1 MKNRIKDAIMG
12 LCVGDALGVPVE
24 FITRESLKFDPVKDM
39 REYGTYHKPRGTWSD
54 DTSMTLCLLDSLASG
69 LEYEDIMKKF
79 VSWYKEGAYTQY
91 GEAFDIG
98 ICTRESM
105 QRYLN
110 GVEPLECGGI
120 GERDNGNGS
129 LMRILPLLFYL
140 QYHYEPDFQRNDEVF
155 EVIHNVSGLTHGH
168 KRSQVGCG
176 IYLSLAAMVTDQK
189 DLNRAL
195 KSGIKRAFDYYNDK
209 EEFKEE
215 LKAYHR
221 LLNENFD
228 LLDETQI
235 KSSGYVVDS
244 LEAAVW
250 CLMNT
255 QSYAECVLKAVNLG
269 EDTDTV
275 AAIAGGLAGLYYGIE
290 QIPVE
295 WVDVIL
301 NRELIFDLSDQLF
314 GALISKK
321 IKTLSIY
328 IPYFEIANGRTVCNY
343 RNGYPDY
350 DQTMLDFVRAVEM
363 SNLMDHAYPKTVEKY
378 GINDFEEMGSRLDDS
393 NLELT
398 LAILSGLIRQ
408 ERFGEGLWKRAA
420 EDRLFLKALK
430 RLNILRNL

>member
-1 MKNRIKDAIMG
+1 MKNRIKDAIIG

-24 FITRESLKFDPVKDM
+24 FMTREALKFDPVTDM

-98 ICTRESM
+98 MCTRESI

-176 IYLSLAAMVTDQK
+176 IYLSLASMLTEQK
-189 DLNRAL
+189 DLKRAL
-195 KSGIKRAFDYYNDK
+195 KSGIERAFDYYNDK
-209 EEFKEE
+209 EDFKEE
-215 LKAYHR
+215 SKAYHR

-228 LLDETQI
+228 LLDEAQI

-275 AAIAGGLAGLYYGIE
+275 AAIAGGLAGLYYGLE

-295 WVDVIL
+295 WVDAIL
-301 NRELIFDLSDQLF
+301 NRELIFDLSDHLF
-314 GALISKK
+314 GALISEK
-321 IKTLSIY
+321 IKTISIY

-350 DQTMLDFVRAVEM
+350 DQTMLDFVSAVEM
-363 SNLMDHAYPKTVEKY
+363 SNLMDHAYLKTVEKY
-378 GINDFEEMGSRLDDS
+378 GINDWNVNTLLD
-393 NLELT
+393 N
-398 LAILSGLIRQ
+398 
-408 ERFGEGLWKRAA
+408 
-420 EDRLFLKALK
+420 FLKVQIFVIH
-430 RLNILRNL
+430 RSHIPQ